1 VNEGNDSRELI
12 LMDEEDVRVTL
23 ERLAADLLCRHPRAE
38 GLALVGLRT
47 RGEFLAR
54 RLARAT
60 EGPAGARVPV
70 GALDITVYRDDFDA
84 LQEEIRVRGSQ
95 IDFEP
100 RGRHVVLI
108 DDVLFTGRSA
118 RAAMDAVIARG
129 RPSTIGLLVLVDRG
143 HRELPIQ
150 ADLVGRRIETAR
162 DDRVRVKLREVD
174 GMDRVVLVR
183 ASRAGVDEGGRSAA

>member
-1 VNEGNDSRELI
+1 MSEIGELTLMGENAVREAL
-12 LMDEEDVRVTL
+12 D
-23 ERLAADLLCRHPRAE
+23 RLAAGLARRHPRAE

-54 RLARAT
+54 RLARAL
-60 EGPAGARVPV
+60 EALAGASVPV
-70 GALDITVYRDDFDA
+70 GALDVTLYRDDFDA
-84 LQEEIRVRGSQ
+84 LQEEIQVRGSQ

-100 RGRHVVLI
+100 RGRHIVLV

-118 RAAMDAVIARG
+118 RAAMDAVITRG
-129 RPSTIGLLVLVDRG
+129 RPSSIGLLVLVDRG

-150 ADLVGRRIETAR
+150 ADLVGRRMETAR
-162 DDRVRVKLREVD
+162 EDRMRVRLREVD

-183 ASRAGVDEGGRSAA
+183 ANRGADDEGRSAA

>member
-1 VNEGNDSRELI
+1 VSEPGEVT
-12 LMDEEDVRVTL
+12 LMDADEVQAAVDG
-23 ERLAADLLCRHPRAE
+23 LAADLLRRHPRAE

-54 RLARAT
+54 RLARAAD
-60 EGPAGARVPV
+60 GLAGARVPV
-70 GALDITVYRDDFDA
+70 GALDVTVYRDDFDA

-100 RGRHVVLI
+100 RGRHVVLV

-129 RPSTIGLLVLVDRG
+129 RPSSIGLLVLVDRG

-162 DDRVRVKLREVD
+162 EDRVRVRLREVD

-183 ASRAGVDEGGRSAA
+183 GSRTGADDGGRSAA

>member
-1 VNEGNDSRELI
+1 VSEPVELT
-12 LMDEEDVRVTL
+12 LMDEPQVREAL
-23 ERLAADLLCRHPRAE
+23 DRLAADLVHRHPRAE

-47 RGEFLAR
+47 RGEFLAQ
-54 RLARAT
+54 RLARAADGLT
-60 EGPAGARVPV
+60 GARVPV
-70 GALDITVYRDDFDA
+70 GALDVTVYRDDFDA

-100 RGRHVVLI
+100 RGRHIVLV

-129 RPSTIGLLVLVDRG
+129 RPSSIGLLVLVDRG

-150 ADLVGRRIETAR
+150 ADLVGRRVETAR
-162 DDRVRVKLREVD
+162 EDRVRVRLREVD

-183 ASRAGVDEGGRSAA
+183 ANRPGTDDGGRSAA